1 MQLTAVVLVALAA
14 LLISLAFRASL
25 RVLFSLIGGTLSLV
39 QLLLVGVASG
49 GVRLILLLSR
59 LFRRRL

>member
-1 MQLTAVVLVALAA
+1 VQLTVVVLVALAA

-25 RVLFSLIGGTLSLV
+25 RVLFFLIGGTLSLV

-49 GVRLILLLSR
+49 GVRMILLLSR